1 MFVLNER
8 QKMKRTK
15 RSKKRRARS
24 RFIKLALCLAIFAA
38 TAAVIIAV
46 KSNRTTA
53 DESLELNKYYTSIT
67 VESGDTLWDIAC
79 EYKKSETSDINSY
92 IDEIKSINNL
102 VTDDITA
109 GQDLIIVYYAE

>member
-1 MFVLNER
+1 
-8 QKMKRTK
+8 MKN
-15 RSKKRRARS
+15 KKKNKKGRAKQ
-24 RFIKLALCLAIFAA
+24 RFLKIVLCLAIFAV

-46 KSNRTTA
+46 KSSRTTA

-67 VESGDTLWDIAC
+67 VESGDTLWDIAR

-102 VTDDITA
+102 TSDNITA
-109 GQDLIIVYYAE
+109 GQNLIIVYYAE